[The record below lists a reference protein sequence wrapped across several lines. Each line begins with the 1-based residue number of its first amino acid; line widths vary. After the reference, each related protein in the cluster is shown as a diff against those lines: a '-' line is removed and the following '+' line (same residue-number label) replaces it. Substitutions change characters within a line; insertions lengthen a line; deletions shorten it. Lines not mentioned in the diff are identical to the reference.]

1 MQRFPIIP
9 VLAAIIIGCLP
20 FSTGFN
26 YLQAEE
32 TTRFM
37 LQTAAFPTLD
47 AAQKELD
54 RLKTLGIQARYTTK
68 EDQTKKKWYAV
79 YINQYPTR
87 EEAARQGNQL
97 IQKGAIQNFFIF
109 PMKGLIEESSPTR
122 EKALELQPQGKPSQK
137 ESKPPSG
144 KNPIFFGPI
153 VIKEEDSTILMTIGL
168 DRRIFPQI
176 SAQKND
182 LNSKLFITF
191 NHIDKVLVPVDF
203 RKDQNQALMSFSVA
217 QKGSDCT
224 FILVL
229 NPAYNY
235 EVSQNYFEKEKLYS
249 LRIRW
254 EAAGKAVPSKEKET

>member
-1 MQRFPIIP
+1 MKRLSIIL
-9 VLAAIIIGCLP
+9 VLTVI
-20 FSTGFN
+20 FSGSFSFFQGFDC
-26 YLQAEE
+26 LQAEE

-37 LQTAAFPTLD
+37 LQTSAFPTLD

-54 RLKTLGIQARYTTK
+54 RLKALGLQARYTTK
-68 EDQTKKKWYAV
+68 EDQSKKKWFAV
-79 YINQYPTR
+79 YIDQYPTR

-97 IQKGAIQNFFIF
+97 IQKGIIQNFFIF
-109 PMKGLIEESSPTR
+109 PTKGLIEETR
-122 EKALELQPQGKPSQK
+122 PPQ
-137 ESKPPSG
+137 EKPPSLQQREKPSKKEISPPAG

-153 VIKEEDSTILMTIGL
+153 VIKEEDSNILMTIGL
-168 DRRIFPQI
+168 DRRIFPNI

-191 NHIDKVLVPVDF
+191 NNIDKLLVPVDF

-254 EAAGKAVPSKEKET
+254 EAATGAVQPKEKEI